1 MEAITFQCALEVYL
15 VGRLTLENIRCS
27 HYAFCCPKTYLLDTL
42 HYSLSRHMCHVC
54 FIHLESSH
62 PVLVILH
69 KVLGYD
75 GQASLRPVY
84 IITHA
89 RKQTCSN
96 CNKEPQ
102 VQKKTLVVFAIW
114 FLQS

>member
-1 MEAITFQCALEVYL
+1 MHFVVLKLISWTLYIILSVDTQCA
-15 VGRLTLENIRCS
+15 S
-27 HYAFCCPKTYLLDTL
+27 
-42 HYSLSRHMCHVC
+42 VC

-69 KVLGYD
+69 KMLGYD

-96 CNKEPQ
+96 CNKEQQ
-102 VQKKTLVVFAIW
+102 VQKKNLVVFAIW